1 MRTESVSRLVQITP
15 IVRGFLAETTGD
27 EDKPFRP
34 VILKSLTSKEAI
46 DFTGKKNDWLKPTIK
61 SLPKSARP
69 PLFIDVAEESA
80 DPEKL
85 RKQLSDAITDYSARH
100 NSKPDIIC
108 LSGLGILYVERAN
121 RTRHR
126 IKREKEPPVKL
137 GAKYL
142 ACGFTA
148 GSDLPL
154 KNKIALV
161 TGAAGAIGYG
171 ICRGLLEAGC
181 YLVATD
187 LPGKKLDDFVTDLK
201 QIGGDRVIGIPIDV
215 TDKKSVN
222 EGFESVIQTWGGI
235 DIVVVNAGIPLVADL
250 KDIDLNAF
258 RKLEKVNV
266 EGAFLTLAEAARLFI
281 LQGIGG
287 DIIVVST
294 KNVLSPGAG
303 FGAYSA
309 TKAACHQLGR
319 IASIELAQYGIR
331 VNMVAPDGVF
341 SEGKYKSGLW
351 EQIGPDR
358 MQARGLDEKGLQE
371 YYRNRNLLKLRVT
384 GRHVAN
390 AVLFFAT
397 HQTPTT
403 GATIPVD
410 GGLPDATPR

>member
-1 MRTESVSRLVQITP
+1 MKSKAPDQYAPSRLAQITP
-15 IVRGFLAETTGD
+15 IIRGLLANSTGN
-27 EDKPFRP
+27 EDMPYEP
-34 VILKSLTSKEAI
+34 VILKSLTNRKAADFAGLAANAEAQRYPAPLAKGPI
-46 DFTGKKNDWLKPTIK
+46 
-61 SLPKSARP
+61 P
-69 PLFIDVAEESA
+69 PLFIDPVDYDAPLE
-80 DPEKL
+80 DL
-85 RKQLSDAITDYSARH
+85 RKQLSDAVSDYSTRH

-108 LSGLGILYVERAN
+108 LRGLGILYIEQETPATGAGAN
-121 RTRHR
+121 R
-126 IKREKEPPVKL
+126 
-137 GAKYL
+137 
-142 ACGFTA
+142 

-154 KNKIALV
+154 HNKVALV

-181 YLVATD
+181 HLAATD
-187 LPGKKLDDFVTDLK
+187 VAGKKLDDFVADLR
-201 QIGGDRVIGIPIDV
+201 QTGGDRVIGIPIDV
-215 TDKKSVN
+215 TDKESVSR
-222 EGFESVIQTWGGI
+222 GFESVIQTWGGI
-235 DIVVVNAGIPLVADL
+235 DIIVVNAGIPLVANL
-250 KDIDLNAF
+250 KDIDLDAF

-266 EGAFLTLAEAARLFI
+266 EGSLLTLAEAARLFI

-287 DIIVVST
+287 DIIVIST
-294 KNVLSPGAG
+294 KNVPSPGAG

-319 IASIELAQYGIR
+319 IASIELAQYGVR

-358 MQARGLDEKGLQE
+358 MRARGLDEKGLQE
-371 YYRNRNLLKLRVT
+371 YYQSRNLLKAKIT

>member
-1 MRTESVSRLVQITP
+1 
-15 IVRGFLAETTGD
+15 
-27 EDKPFRP
+27 
-34 VILKSLTSKEAI
+34 
-46 DFTGKKNDWLKPTIK
+46 
-61 SLPKSARP
+61 LPKSARP

-80 DPEKL
+80 DPEEL
-85 RKQLSDAITDYSARH
+85 RKQLCDAISDYSTRH
-100 NSKPDIIC
+100 NSKPPIIC
-108 LSGLGILYVERAN
+108 LHGLGILYVDLAN
-121 RTRHR
+121 R
-126 IKREKEPPVKL
+126 KRPRAKGGEKPPVKL

-142 ACGFTA
+142 APRFTW
-148 GSDLPL
+148 GLDLPL
-154 KNKIALV
+154 HNKVALV

-181 YLVATD
+181 YLAATD
-187 LPGKKLDDFVTDLK
+187 LPGKKLDDFVADLK
-201 QIGGDRVIGIPIDV
+201 KIGGDRVIGISIDV
-215 TDKKSVN
+215 TDKESVRR
-222 EGFESVIQTWGGI
+222 GFESVLQTWGGI
-235 DIVVVNAGIPLVADL
+235 DIVVVNAGIPLVANL
-250 KDIDLNAF
+250 KDIDLDAF

-266 EGAFLTLAEAARLFI
+266 EGALLTLAEAARLFI
-281 LQGIGG
+281 LQGTGG

-294 KNVLSPGAG
+294 KNVPSPGAG

-319 IASIELAQYGIR
+319 IASIELAQYGVR
-331 VNMVAPDGVF
+331 VNMVSPDGVF

-358 MQARGLDEKGLQE
+358 MRARGLDEKGLQE

>member
-1 MRTESVSRLVQITP
+1 MNESALDKHSLSQLAQITL
-15 IVRGFLAETTGD
+15 IVRGLLAEATSD

-34 VILKSLTSKEAI
+34 VILKSLNNKEAI
-46 DFTGKKNDWLKPTIK
+46 KFASSAKKAEAQKYPSPLAK
-61 SLPKSARP
+61 SQRP
-69 PLFIDVAEESA
+69 PLFFNPA
-80 DPEKL
+80 DFATEPENL
-85 RKQLSDAITDYSARH
+85 RKQLKDTIWDYSTRH
-100 NSKPDIIC
+100 KSKPEIIWVRN
-108 LSGLGILYVERAN
+108 LGILYVDKGGNDSE
-121 RTRHR
+121 
-126 IKREKEPPVKL
+126 
-137 GAKYL
+137 
-142 ACGFTA
+142 
-148 GSDLPL
+148 LPL

-181 YLVATD
+181 HLAATD
-187 LPGKKLDDFVTDLK
+187 LPGKKLDDFIADLK
-201 QIGGDRVIGIPIDV
+201 QIGGDNVIGKAIDV
-215 TDKKSVN
+215 TDKKSITR
-222 EGFESVIQTWGGI
+222 GFESVIKTWGGI
-235 DIVVVNAGIPLVADL
+235 DIVVVNAGIPLISFL
-250 KDIDLNAF
+250 QDIDLDAF

-266 EGAFLTLAEAARLFI
+266 EGALLTLAEAARIFI
-281 LQGIGG
+281 MQGIGG
-287 DIIVVST
+287 DIIVIST
-294 KNVLSPGAG
+294 KNVPSPGAG

-319 IASIELAQYGIR
+319 IASIELAQYGVR

-358 MQARGLDEKGLQE
+358 MRARGLDEKGLQE
-371 YYRNRNLLKLRVT
+371 YYRNRNLLKAKVT

-397 HQTPTT
+397 RQTPTT